1 MKNNI
6 MNLILILLF
15 FVGVGLLLYPSFSD
29 YWNSFHQSRAIANY
43 AESIA
48 NLSGEEYERIITAAR
63 EYNERWIEVGGS
75 PRLLKENELKDYE
88 SQLNFNGTGMMGY
101 IEIPAIKCYLGIY
114 HGTSEAVLQ
123 IATGHLEWSSLPV
136 GGESTHAVISGHR
149 GLPSA
154 KLFTELDKLRVGD
167 RFSLFI
173 LGEEYT
179 YEVDQ
184 INIVLPEDVDLM
196 KIYPGEDYVT
206 LVTCTPY
213 GINTHRLLVRGTR
226 VENIVDHTLHFTSE
240 AMRIDPLVVTP
251 VVMAP
256 IILVLLLFV
265 AFGGNRQ
272 EKKKRDAL
280 YKAAIAYLT
289 RMEENPMGSEYD
301 LLGGTSAEQEQDTA
315 KKGRRKDRR
324 K

>member
-1 MKNNI
+1 MKNHIINFFLV
-6 MNLILILLF
+6 LIFLI
-15 FVGVGLLLYPSFSD
+15 GVGLLLYPSFSD
-29 YWNSFHQSRAIANY
+29 YWNSFHQSRAIASY
-43 AESIA
+43 ADEIA
-48 NLSGEEYERIITAAR
+48 AMSNDDLERIRIAAEEYNRHMA
-63 EYNERWIEVGGS
+63 EVGGTA
-75 PRLLKENELKDYE
+75 RLLKSEELAAYE
-88 SQLNFNGTGMMGY
+88 AQLNVSGSGMMGY

-114 HGTSEAVLQ
+114 HGTSDAVLQ

-154 KLFTELDKLRVGD
+154 KLFTELDKLRPGD

-173 LGEEYT
+173 LGEEYS

-184 INIVLPEDVDLM
+184 INIVLPEDVELM

-256 IILVLLLFV
+256 IILILLLIV
-265 AFGGNRQ
+265 ALGGNQ
-272 EKKKRDAL
+272 SEKKKRDAL
-280 YKAAIAYLT
+280 YKAALAYLNE
-289 RMEENPMGSEYD
+289 MEENPMGRDYD
-301 LLGGTSAEQEQDTA
+301 LMGGIEEAGA
-315 KKGRRKDRR
+315 GKKKKKNGK
-324 K
+324 KKQK

>member
-1 MKNNI
+1 MRNTI
-6 MNLILILLF
+6 VNLILVLIFLI
-15 FVGVGLLLYPSFSD
+15 GVGLLLYPSFSD
-29 YWNSFHQSRAIANY
+29 YWNSFHQSRAIASY
-43 AESIA
+43 ADEIA
-48 NLSGEEYERIITAAR
+48 AMSTDDLERIRIAAEEYNRHMAEVCGTA
-63 EYNERWIEVGGS
+63 
-75 PRLLKENELKDYE
+75 RLLKSDELAAYE
-88 SQLNFNGTGMMGY
+88 AQLNVSGSGMMGY

-114 HGTSEAVLQ
+114 HGTSDAVLQ

-154 KLFTELDKLRVGD
+154 KLFTELDKLRPGD

-173 LGEEYT
+173 LGEEYS

-184 INIVLPEDVDLM
+184 INIVLPEDVELM

-240 AMRIDPLVVTP
+240 AMKIDPLVVTP

-256 IILVLLLFV
+256 ILLVLLLFV
-265 AFGGNRQ
+265 ALGGNRK
-272 EKKKRDAL
+272 EKKKRTAL
-280 YKAAIAYLT
+280 YRAALAYLNE
-289 RMEENPMGSEYD
+289 MEADPMSREYD
-301 LLGGTSAEQEQDTA
+301 LMKGIEEASGNDKN
-315 KKGRRKDRR
+315 KKK
-324 K
+324 KKKKK

>member
-1 MKNNI
+1 MKNRITNI
-6 MNLILILLF
+6 FLVLAF
-15 FVGVGLLLYPSFSD
+15 FIGVGLLLYPSFSD
-29 YWNSFHQSRAIANY
+29 YWNSFHQSRAIASY
-43 AESIA
+43 ADEIA
-48 NLSGEEYERIITAAR
+48 AMDTSALDEIRYAAQ
-63 EYNERWIEVGGS
+63 EYNRRWAEVGGTA
-75 PRLLKENELKDYE
+75 RLLKEDELADYE
-88 SQLNFNGTGMMGY
+88 SQLNFNGSGMMGY

-114 HGTSEAVLQ
+114 HGTSDAVLQ

-167 RFSLFI
+167 RFSLYI
-173 LGEEYT
+173 LGEEYS

-184 INIVLPEDVDLM
+184 INIVLPEDVELM

-240 AMRIDPLVVTP
+240 AMKIDPLVVTP

-256 IILVLLLFV
+256 ILLLLLLVV
-265 AFGGNRQ
+265 ALGGNQR
-272 EKKKRDAL
+272 EKKRRDQL
-280 YKAAIAYLT
+280 YKAALAYLNQ
-289 RMEENPMGSEYD
+289 MEENPMMGDYD
-301 LLGGTSAEQEQDTA
+301 LWGEAEKATEKDN
-315 KKGRRKDRR
+315 KKPRGKR
-324 K
+324 

>member
-1 MKNNI
+1 MKNRI
-6 MNLILILLF
+6 TNLVLVLMLF
-15 FVGVGLLLYPSFSD
+15 IGIGLLLYPSFSD
-29 YWNSFHQSRAIANY
+29 YWNSFHQSRAIASY
-43 AESIA
+43 ADEIA
-48 NLSGEEYERIITAAR
+48 AMDTSQLDEIRAAAV
-63 EYNERWIEVGGS
+63 EYNKRWVELGGS
-75 PRLLKENELKDYE
+75 PRLLKDAELADYE
-88 SQLNFNGTGMMGY
+88 SQLNFNGSGMMGY

-114 HGTSEAVLQ
+114 HGTSDAVLQ

-167 RFSLFI
+167 RFSLYI
-173 LGEEYT
+173 LGEEYS

-184 INIVLPEDVDLM
+184 INIVLPEDVELM

-256 IILVLLLFV
+256 ILLILLLMV
-265 AFGGNRQ
+265 ALGGNHKER
-272 EKKKRDAL
+272 KRRDQLYRAAL
-280 YKAAIAYLT
+280 AYLNE
-289 RMEENPMGSEYD
+289 MEENPMGSDYD
-301 LLGGTSAEQEQDTA
+301 LWGNAEAASEP
-315 KKGRRKDRR
+315 KKRR
-324 K
+324 

>member
-1 MKNNI
+1 MRNTI
-6 MNLILILLF
+6 VNLILVLIFLI
-15 FVGVGLLLYPSFSD
+15 GVGLLLYPSFSD
-29 YWNSFHQSRAIANY
+29 YWNSFHQSRAIASY
-43 AESIA
+43 ADEIA
-48 NLSGEEYERIITAAR
+48 TMSNDELERIRIAAEEYNRYWAEKGGTA
-63 EYNERWIEVGGS
+63 
-75 PRLLKENELKDYE
+75 RLLKENELAEYE

-114 HGTSEAVLQ
+114 HGTSDAVLQ

-154 KLFTELDKLRVGD
+154 KLFTELDKLRPGD

-173 LGEEYT
+173 LGEEYS

-184 INIVLPEDVDLM
+184 INIVLPEDVELM

-240 AMRIDPLVVTP
+240 AMKIDPLVVTP

-256 IILVLLLFV
+256 ILLVLLLFV
-265 AFGGNRQ
+265 ALGGNRK
-272 EKKKRDAL
+272 EKKKRTAL
-280 YKAAIAYLT
+280 YRAALAYLNE
-289 RMEENPMGSEYD
+289 MEADPMSREYD
-301 LLGGTSAEQEQDTA
+301 LMKGIEEASRDDKN
-315 KKGRRKDRR
+315 KKK
-324 K
+324 KKKKK